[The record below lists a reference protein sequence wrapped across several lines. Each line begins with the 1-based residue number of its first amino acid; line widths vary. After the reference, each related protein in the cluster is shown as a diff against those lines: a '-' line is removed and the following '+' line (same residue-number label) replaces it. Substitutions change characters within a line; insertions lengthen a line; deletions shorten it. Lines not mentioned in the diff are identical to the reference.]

1 MEQKRNVILM
11 DEHEALVD
19 GHQKKNSETAI
30 PRDVRTNTADESCMK
45 QR

>member
-19 GHQKKNSETAI
+19 GHQKKTVKR
-30 PRDVRTNTADESCMK
+30 PFHGM
-45 QR
+45 